1 MLQVEVAS
9 EKASK
14 GLWAGIPELKK
25 STINP
30 TQGQDAALQNNSV
43 T

>member
-14 GLWAGIPELKK
+14 VLWAGVPELKK
-25 STINP
+25 SITNS
-30 TQGQDAALQNNSV
+30 TQG
-43 T
+43 